1 MPEPAGPDPELVK
14 RLVHDLRTPLTIVEG
29 FAHLLERDDQ
39 RLDPDQRVE
48 YAHRIKAA
56 AGEMRVLLDQVD

>member
-1 MPEPAGPDPELVK
+1 MGERDELK

-29 FAHLLERDDQ
+29 FAHLIERDDA
-39 RLDPDQRVE
+39 RMDDEQRVE

-56 AGEMRVLLDQVD
+56 AGEMRELLDAVD

>member
-1 MPEPAGPDPELVK
+1 MDDPAGGDVLK

-29 FAHLLERDDQ
+29 FAHLIERDDA
-39 RLDPDQRVE
+39 RMDHDQRIE

-56 AGEMRVLLDQVD
+56 AGEMREMLDRVD

>member
-1 MPEPAGPDPELVK
+1 MGERDELK

-29 FAHLLERDDQ
+29 FAHLIERDDA
-39 RLDPDQRVE
+39 RMDDELRVE

-56 AGEMRVLLDQVD
+56 AGEMRELLDAVD